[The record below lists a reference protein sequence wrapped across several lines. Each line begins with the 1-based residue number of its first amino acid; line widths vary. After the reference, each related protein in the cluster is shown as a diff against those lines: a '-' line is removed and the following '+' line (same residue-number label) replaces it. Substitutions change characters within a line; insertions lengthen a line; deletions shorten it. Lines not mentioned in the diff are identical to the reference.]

1 MSKILIQT
9 SAGELVDKLTI
20 LEIKKEKIKDPKK
33 LGVIEKEYLSLEN
46 SFKDKIKLNS
56 QIQEL
61 RNKLK
66 KINQEL
72 WNIEDDI
79 RFAEKNNNF
88 NEKFIE
94 LARSVY
100 KCNDKRAKIKL
111 EINILTK
118 SDITEIKQYTEY

>member
-33 LGVIEKEYLSLEN
+33 LGVIEKEYYSLEN

-79 RFAEKNNNF
+79 RLAEKNNNF

>member
-33 LGVIEKEYLSLEN
+33 LGVIEKEYFSLEN

>member
-9 SAGELVDKLTI
+9 SAGELVEKLTI

-33 LGVIEKEYLSLEN
+33 LGVIEKEYYSLEN

>member
-33 LGVIEKEYLSLEN
+33 LGVIEKEYYSLEN

>member
-33 LGVIEKEYLSLEN
+33 LGVIEKEYYSLEN

-66 KINQEL
+66 KINQDL